1 MAVALAGAN
10 AQAVKPEQNMHVA
23 TGKAVSSFMAMRNTE
38 EKLHD
43 TEEKLHD
50 TEEKLHDTEEKLFG
64 TEKKLQA
71 ALQEVAELKSAKQE
85 GTTSAL
91 HQELALRPRLQ
102 DEHRVSKS
110 KQKTKTK
117 RPAL

>member
-23 TGKAVSSFMAMRNTE
+23 TGKAVSSFMAMRN
-38 EKLHD
+38 